1 MTGLFAGTWALL
13 SQSANI
19 ISGTQPVIE
28 RTRQM
33 TERVQRLL
41 NQQDQLGCLSAP
53 EKELILALQ
62 KRVECLVQPLNYL
75 LQWSAGTNTAVQP
88 VIIHAHQLL
97 LAVCDYMAKTTSGNT
112 PKSQQKME
120 ILKRDCKHYLREL
133 DFACQSVQLAL
144 TISQIE
150 SRDTKFTGSTLS
162 PSAVLKASRR
172 IEEMYNKGGDVCVCE
187 GRLAFRVVGGTWE
200 MYYPKKTRIK
210 IVSDITK
217 MSRTCFTIRLD
228 PLFMDPDH
236 DPEAVTER
244 RESIHFGIKTASSMR
259 LEMRGTVNEVLGTHE
274 DTNFASLTGLLDGQ
288 SALLW
293 SGLPSKGPQD
303 PEFDFAL
310 LETKQPPTI
319 LEGSVASNGNEE
331 EFAFFFSERSPGDS
345 AFSPIDFV
353 YVARLC
359 ALDEHAEGTGTTLQ
373 DEELINIPPHL
384 NAADEVLREVLCP
397 AIGDSDSRTPRS
409 SVRRVRQAS
418 ASQSEASPTV
428 KQATPRKKKGQRQQ
442 LDVD

>member
-41 NQQDQLGCLSAP
+41 SQQDQLGSLSAP
-53 EKELILALQ
+53 EKELIVALQ

-97 LAVCDYMAKTTSGNT
+97 LSVCDYMAKTTSAGST
-112 PKSQQKME
+112 KSQQRLE
-120 ILKRDCKHYLREL
+120 VLKRDCKQYLKEL

-150 SRDTKFTGSTLS
+150 SRDAKFTGAPLS
-162 PSAVLKASRR
+162 PSALLKASRR

-187 GRLAFRVVGGTWE
+187 GRLASREVGGSWQL
-200 MYYPKKTRIK
+200 YYPKKTRIK
-210 IVSDITK
+210 IVSDTTT
-217 MSRTCFTIRLD
+217 MRGTCFSIRLD
-228 PLFMDPDH
+228 PLFMESDLNGDT
-236 DPEAVTER
+236 VKER
-244 RESIHFGIKTASSMR
+244 KESIHFSIKTAPSMR
-259 LEMRGTVNEVLGTHE
+259 LELRGTVNEVLGTTE
-274 DTNFASLTGLLDGQ
+274 DSFASLTGLLDGQ

-293 SGLPSKGPQD
+293 SGTPSKKGPTD
-303 PEFDFAL
+303 PEFDSIL
-310 LETKQPPTI
+310 LETRPQTI
-319 LEGSVASNGNEE
+319 LESIMYSNGSEDEE
-331 EFAFFFSERSPGDS
+331 EFAFFFSERSPGDC

-353 YVARLC
+353 YVSRLC
-359 ALDEHAEGTGTTLQ
+359 ALDEHAEGTGSTLQ
-373 DEELINIPPHL
+373 DEELNNIPPHL

-397 AIGDSDSRTPRS
+397 AFGESGPR
-409 SVRRVRQAS
+409 RRPSTAS
-418 ASQSEASPTV
+418 KPE
-428 KQATPRKKKGQRQQ
+428 
-442 LDVD
+442 